1 LSRRPFRKP
10 LRLLVP
16 AAVLGAVVLVPG
28 VAWAGD
34 STGDD
39 PLGTVTAPLQDA
51 LGGGTATGATGD
63 GTPELPADTPIP
75 CVTPGVPPGCT
86 PADGG
91 EPATPPGG
99 LPDDSALRDAF
110 IEGLGKLGISADCV
124 NGVFDG
130 FENLLEALQ
139 NQDPE
144 QLPALVD
151 ELVSALQNQDPT
163 AFADYLQNNDVG
175 QALQGLATTLQKE
188 CMPAPPTSEGSHNPP
203 PPPAAA
209 QPVVP
214 AAQPAAP
221 PAAAPAAQPVSY
233 PGYAPTGGIPEESSS
248 PVPLAVL
255 GGVVLLSGVGAAG
268 YRMSSRAARSRG

>member
-1 LSRRPFRKP
+1 V
-10 LRLLVP
+10 LVP

-28 VAWAGD
+28 VASAEP
-34 STGDD
+34 TN
-39 PLGTVTAPLQDA
+39 PLAPVTDQLQDVV
-51 LGGGTATGATGD
+51 GGGSATGATGE
-63 GTPELPADTPIP
+63 GTPELPDTPVP

-91 EPATPPGG
+91 DPGTPPGG
-99 LPDDSALRDAF
+99 LPDDSALRDQF
-110 IEGLGKLGISADCV
+110 IAALGQLGISADCV

-130 FENLLEALQ
+130 FENLLDALQ
-139 NQDPE
+139 NQDPA
-144 QLPALVD
+144 QLPGLLDDLVGALQSGD
-151 ELVSALQNQDPT
+151 PSAL
-163 AFADYLQNNDVG
+163 ADELQNNDVG
-175 QALQGLATTLQKE
+175 QALTGLATTLKE
-188 CMPAPPTSEGSHNPP
+188 KCMPAPPAPGSHTTP

-233 PGYAPTGGIPEESSS
+233 PGYAPTGGTPEESSS

-255 GGVVLLSGVGAAG
+255 GGVVLLSGAGAAG
-268 YRMSSRAARSRG
+268 HRMSSRAARSRG